1 MDKYITH
8 TLVFVNVVLV
18 LTGGYLLTTINYI
31 AEIKYMYW
39 AIKTIWLFVMLIAIY
54 SLVSIAIDHK
64 NKKSPIKNAN
74 NDEG

>member
-8 TLVFVNVVLV
+8 ILVITNIALV

-39 AIKTIWLFVMLIAIY
+39 AIKTIWLFVTLTAIY
-54 SLVSIAIDHK
+54 SLVSIAIDYK
-64 NKKSPIKNAN
+64 NKKSPIKDVN

>member
-8 TLVFVNVVLV
+8 VLV
-18 LTGGYLLTTINYI
+18 ITNIALVLAGIYLLTTINYI
-31 AEIKYMYW
+31 ADMNYMYW
-39 AIKTIWLFVMLIAIY
+39 TIKIIWLFVMLIAIY

-64 NKKSPIKNAN
+64 NKKLPIKDVN

>member
-8 TLVFVNVVLV
+8 VLV
-18 LTGGYLLTTINYI
+18 ITNIALVLAGIYLLTTINYI
-31 AEIKYMYW
+31 ADMNYMYW
-39 AIKTIWLFVMLIAIY
+39 TIKIIWLFVILIAIY

-64 NKKSPIKNAN
+64 NKKLTIKDVN